1 MDFSRVRKYRIA
13 CALSLLVLFCSYTG
27 GITLFMHRHI
37 VGGYTVIH
45 SHPYK
50 SAPDTAEH
58 THTAQQFGTIAA
70 LSLFIAVAAVAAVC
84 RQIVTRYV
92 SATYSDDVARHTESR
107 PIRHYGL
114 RAPPLAKA

>member
-45 SHPYK
+45 SDKYK
-50 SAPDTAEH
+50 SATDNAEH
-58 THTAQQFGTIAA
+58 THTEQKFGTIEAM
-70 LSLFIAVAAVAAVC
+70 
-84 RQIVTRYV
+84 
-92 SATYSDDVARHTESR
+92 
-107 PIRHYGL
+107 
-114 RAPPLAKA
+114 